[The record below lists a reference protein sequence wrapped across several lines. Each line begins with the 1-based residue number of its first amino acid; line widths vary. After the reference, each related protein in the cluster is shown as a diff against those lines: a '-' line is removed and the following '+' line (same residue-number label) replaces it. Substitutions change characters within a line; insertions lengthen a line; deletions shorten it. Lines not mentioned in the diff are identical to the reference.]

1 MQDTSATAPAAPAKL
16 REPSEA
22 QLQCYIQ
29 VIRGQTDMSDDDI
42 VVLLKEHNYDMLKV
56 IRSYINGGKRNT
68 TNGDKP
74 ANNENAT
81 GSDSDAGAKKAPVIE
96 RNVQSVNQMRF
107 NEIRNF
113 MDNAAESFRRTQEM
127 NRIYNQVMEKKK
139 TMAAMA
145 AMAAAA
151 TAATAAT
158 TVSES
163 AAASASVAA
172 GPQPDTNE
180 TTQMRSK
187 L

>member
-1 MQDTSATAPAAPAKL
+1 MQDTSATAPAAPTKL

-42 VVLLKEHNYDMLKV
+42 VVSLKEHNYDMLKV

-74 ANNENAT
+74 ADNNNNNNENAT

-139 TMAAMA
+139 TMAAA
-145 AMAAAA
+145 ATTSATAAAA
-151 TAATAAT
+151 TTATSAAA
-158 TVSES
+158 VSES
-163 AAASASVAA
+163 N
-172 GPQPDTNE
+172 TNE

>member
-1 MQDTSATAPAAPAKL
+1 
-16 REPSEA
+16 
-22 QLQCYIQ
+22 
-29 VIRGQTDMSDDDI
+29 MSDDDI
-42 VVLLKEHNYDMLKV
+42 VVSLKEHNYDMLKV
-56 IRSYINGGKRNT
+56 IRSYINGDKRNT
-68 TNGDKP
+68 TKGDKP

-139 TMAAMA
+139 TMAAA
-145 AMAAAA
+145 ATAAAA
-151 TAATAAT
+151 TTSATATTTTSATTSAAAAT

-163 AAASASVAA
+163 N
-172 GPQPDTNE
+172 TNE

>member
-1 MQDTSATAPAAPAKL
+1 MQDTSATAPAAPTKL

-42 VVLLKEHNYDMLKV
+42 VVSLKEHNYDMLKV
-56 IRSYINGGKRNT
+56 IRSYINGDKRNT
-68 TNGDKP
+68 TKGDKP
-74 ANNENAT
+74 ADNENAT

-113 MDNAAESFRRTQEM
+113 MDTAAESFRRTQEM

-145 AMAAAA
+145 AAA
-151 TAATAAT
+151 TAATATTATT

-163 AAASASVAA
+163 N
-172 GPQPDTNE
+172 TNE

>member
-42 VVLLKEHNYDMLKV
+42 VVSLKEHNYDMLKV

-68 TNGDKP
+68 TKGDKP
-74 ANNENAT
+74 ADNENAT

-139 TMAAMA
+139 TMAA
-145 AMAAAA
+145 AAAA
-151 TAATAAT
+151 TSAAAATT

-163 AAASASVAA
+163 N
-172 GPQPDTNE
+172 TNE

>member
-1 MQDTSATAPAAPAKL
+1 MQNTTPAAPATKL

-42 VVLLKEHNYDMLKV
+42 LVSLKEHNYDMLKV
-56 IRSYINGGKRNT
+56 IRSYITGVKSNN

-74 ANNENAT
+74 TDNEKGADDTANT
-81 GSDSDAGAKKAPVIE
+81 PSSPVIE
-96 RNVQSVNQMRF
+96 RNMQSVNQMRF

-139 TMAAMA
+139 MAA
-145 AMAAAA
+145 AMAAAK
-151 TAATAAT
+151 

-163 AAASASVAA
+163 AAATAAASAASAV
-172 GPQPDTNE
+172 PQPETNE
-180 TTQMRSK
+180 TTQVRSK

>member
-1 MQDTSATAPAAPAKL
+1 MQDTSATAPAAPTKL

-42 VVLLKEHNYDMLKV
+42 VVSLKEHNYDMLKV

-74 ANNENAT
+74 ADNNNNNNNENAT

-139 TMAAMA
+139 TMAAA
-145 AMAAAA
+145 ATTSATAAAAAA
-151 TAATAAT
+151 TTAAT
-158 TVSES
+158 SVSES
-163 AAASASVAA
+163 N
-172 GPQPDTNE
+172 TNE

>member
-1 MQDTSATAPAAPAKL
+1 MQDTSATAPAAPTKL
-16 REPSEA
+16 REPSDA

-42 VVLLKEHNYDMLKV
+42 LVSLKEHNYDMLKV
-56 IRSYINGGKRNT
+56 IRSYINGVKSNT
-68 TNGDKP
+68 TKGDKP
-74 ANNENAT
+74 ADNEKA
-81 GSDSDAGAKKAPVIE
+81 SDDTANTLSSPVIE

-145 AMAAAA
+145 AAA
-151 TAATAAT
+151 TATATATA
-158 TVSES
+158 
-163 AAASASVAA
+163 
-172 GPQPDTNE
+172 PQPETNE